1 MGRKG
6 KLFISFALLFVAFL
20 LPFLSTLLFFSN
32 WTLISSRRIAAD
44 VKHDISTTGS
54 AACSSIW
61 ISLATFGTRVFKLEP
76 TIRSLMDQSLPA
88 DMILVHVALTSRAG
102 NVSKD
107 EVLHFATQKF
117 GFCSTFS
124 HTTSTTTTTPLATT
138 PLEYRNQSQPIEEGM
153 IIHCGR
159 DEQKLWF
166 IFGQDFGP
174 ATKVL
179 GTLQLFPASERDAC
193 IISVDDDVVYDTRL
207 VQVLVANAPS
217 DHGAL
222 GFSCEEIPFELELVR
237 FFFPA
242 ITPLWWHSINMQD
255 SSWRFPFDTVV
266 ECKGWLQGYQGI
278 LYHRSSFSDDVFSM
292 NATMPDGC
300 FYADDVR
307 LSGYL
312 WSKGIK
318 RYVHPHFESHGCVN
332 CGSQE
337 KNQSDALS
345 LIQDTMTLRQWP
357 CVQYFDWKS

>member
-1 MGRKG
+1 MIFNMGKRV
-6 KLFISFALLFVAFL
+6 KLFISFALLFIAFL

-44 VKHDISTTGS
+44 DKHDISTTGS

-76 TIRSLMDQSLPA
+76 TIRSLMDQALPA

-107 EVLHFATQKF
+107 EVLHFASQKF
-117 GFCSTFS
+117 GFCS
-124 HTTSTTTTTPLATT
+124 
-138 PLEYRNQSQPIEEGM
+138 EYRNQSQPIEEGM
-153 IIHCGR
+153 IIQCGR

-179 GTLQLFPASERDAC
+179 GTLQLLPASERDAC
-193 IISVDDDVVYDTRL
+193 IISVDDDVVYDTHL

-237 FFFPA
+237 FFFPT
-242 ITPLWWHSINMQD
+242 ITPSRWHSINRQD

-266 ECKGWLQGYQGI
+266 ECKGWLQGFQGI

-332 CGSQE
+332 CGSQA